1 MIEHI
6 YKCAFVG
13 CSYKYKYMSKW
24 FAAKL
29 VLNLDKT
36 NIIKIYTNECTL
48 STVYTEKY
56 IEDILN
62 TKFLGLQIDPP
73 KL

>member
-1 MIEHI
+1 
-6 YKCAFVG
+6 
-13 CSYKYKYMSKW
+13 MSKW

-36 NIIKIYTNECTL
+36 NIIKFITNECAL

-56 IEDILN
+56 VVDIVN
-62 TKFLGLQIDPP
+62 TKFICL
-73 KL
+73 